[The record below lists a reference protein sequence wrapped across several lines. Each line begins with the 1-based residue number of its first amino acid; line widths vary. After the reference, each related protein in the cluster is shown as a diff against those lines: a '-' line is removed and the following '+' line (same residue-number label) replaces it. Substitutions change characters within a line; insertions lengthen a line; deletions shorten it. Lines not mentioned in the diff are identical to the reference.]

1 VTRHSRTHSK
11 AAPESSDSLSL
22 RPGRNKRPD
31 NTYLAARN
39 TTRAVVDRLPP
50 GAAEPCRSG
59 HLQEL
64 LPPGAPG
71 YLIPI
76 VEALLSGQTDEAA
89 SKRLGISPRTFSR
102 RVAELLDH
110 LNAATRFQGG
120 VELVRRGCQNCF
132 GRNEGRP
139 GHDR

>member
-1 VTRHSRTHSK
+1 VTRHSRTHRK
-11 AAPESSDSLSL
+11 AAPEPSDSLSL

-31 NTYLAARN
+31 NTHIAARN
-39 TTRAVVDRLPP
+39 PARAVADRPSP
-50 GAAEPCRSG
+50 GAAAHCRSG
-59 HLQEL
+59 RLQEL

-110 LNAATRFQGG
+110 LNVATRFQGG
-120 VELVRRGCQNCF
+120 VELVRRGCQNCS

-139 GHDR
+139 SP